1 MSDLKVLE
9 KEYPCLAAVNR
20 CANGRTLFGPLII
33 TLSTRS
39 ALPDTMNSSSCS
51 CASSSGQSYQTAVL
65 RRRTHP
71 EDTHA
76 GGEGET
82 GSRSSAEHGSMRVW
96 ISLLSLWFQG
106 ITYDTGGADIK
117 AGGCMAGMHR
127 DKCGAAAVAG
137 FFQVIHKIEE
147 MLGYMLQHDCCDD
160 VRRIRE
166 AHYFSLIGF
175 SQAEA

>member
-1 MSDLKVLE
+1 MSDVKVLE

-33 TLSTRS
+33 TLFTCS
-39 ALPDTMNSSSCS
+39 ALPDTINPSSCS

-76 GGEGET
+76 GGKGEKD
-82 GSRSSAEHGSMRVW
+82 SRSSAEHGPMRVW
-96 ISLLSLWFQG
+96 ISLLVLFGLLQG

-137 FFQVIHKIEE
+137 FFQVIHKIKEK
-147 MLGYMLQHDCCDD
+147 LGYVLQDECCNDI
-160 VRRIRE
+160 RHIRE
-166 AHYFSLIGF
+166 AHCLSW
-175 SQAEA
+175 